1 MTPTPPAD
9 PAPPPQSLPRVLG
22 PWLAAAI
29 VVGTV
34 IGTGVFKKGRNV
46 AESVPE
52 FGLAVSVWVLV
63 GVLALL
69 GSFALAEVAV
79 RLPRAGGNY
88 VFLREAYGRPFAF
101 LWGWVD
107 LGINRTASIAA
118 LAAMFTE
125 SLHVALQQAYRTP
138 DEVIGFWPRQLVT
151 VALIA
156 GCAVVN
162 IRGTLVGAG
171 LQLFLTVLKVG
182 SIVGLAVLPFLILA
196 FSPNTTPQPTTAHMT
211 PAWPSDWGA
220 VNWAGYG
227 AAVVAVLWAYHG
239 WQNIGPMAEE
249 VKNPQRNLPLAL
261 IAGVLVLITLYV
273 SANAAYYSAIPRDEM
288 KDLKDT
294 TVATEFCL
302 RLIGPVGGMVA
313 SLIVMTSAF
322 GALNGNVLVGPRL
335 LYAMGDDGMAPRW
348 LTRLHPT
355 YRTPAVA
362 TLLLAG
368 WSCLMVVC
376 LGAVLRW
383 HPRLFESNE
392 LDPAGLPKLKSPFD
406 ILTDYVIFGAV
417 IFETLAVA
425 AVFVLRVTM
434 RDQTATLPYRCP
446 GYPVVPAVY
455 VLFMAAVLVNMVAGG
470 QRTEALIGLGY
481 IGVGLL
487 VYFLVYG
494 RRRTT
499 QT

>member
-1 MTPTPPAD
+1 MATDPPTPAL
-9 PAPPPQSLPRVLG
+9 SLPRVLG
-22 PWLAAAI
+22 PWLAAAV

-34 IGTGVFKKGRNV
+34 IGSGVFKKGQKV
-46 AESVPE
+46 AEHVPE

-125 SLHVALQQAYRTP
+125 SLHVAVQQAHPTGG
-138 DEVIGFWPRQLVT
+138 EVIGFWPRQLIT

-162 IRGTLVGAG
+162 VRGTLVGAG

-182 SIVGLAVLPFLILA
+182 SIVGLAVLPFLVLA
-196 FSPNTTPQPTTAHMT
+196 FSPHTTPQPTTAHMT
-211 PAWPSDWGA
+211 PAWPSDWSQ

-249 VKNPQRNLPLAL
+249 VKNPQRNLPIALLGGVLAL
-261 IAGVLVLITLYV
+261 IVLYV
-273 SANAAYYSAIPRDEM
+273 SANAAYYSAIPRAQM

-313 SLIVMTSAF
+313 SLIVMTSTF

-348 LTRLHPT
+348 LTRLHPR

-368 WSCLMVVC
+368 WSCLMVVVVSLLN
-376 LGAVLRW
+376 LG
-383 HPRLFESNE
+383 
-392 LDPAGLPKLKSPFD
+392 KSTFD
-406 ILTDYVIFGAV
+406 ALTDYVIFGAA

-425 AVFVLRVTM
+425 SVFVFRFKRRHETP
-434 RDQTATLPYRCP
+434 TLPYRCP
-446 GYPVVPAVY
+446 GYPLVPAVY
-455 VLFMAAVLVNMVAGG
+455 VLFMAAVLVNMVVGE
-470 QRTEALIGLGY
+470 QWRESL
-481 IGVGLL
+481 IGVGYIAVGLG

-494 RRRTT
+494 RGRTSRPPA
-499 QT
+499 

>member
-1 MTPTPPAD
+1 MTTQPPPTP
-9 PAPPPQSLPRVLG
+9 SLPRVLG
-22 PWLAAAI
+22 PWLAGAI

-46 AESVPE
+46 AEEVPE
-52 FGLAVSVWVLV
+52 FGLAMSVWVLG

-69 GSFALAEVAV
+69 GSFALAEVAI

-107 LGINRTASIAA
+107 LGINRMASIAA

-125 SLHVALQQAYRTP
+125 SLHIAIQQATHTP
-138 DEVIGFWPRQLVT
+138 DEVIGFWPRQLIT
-151 VALIA
+151 VAVILA
-156 GCAVVN
+156 CAVVN
-162 IRGTLVGAG
+162 CRGTLVGAG
-171 LQLFLTVLKVG
+171 VQLFLTVLKVG
-182 SIVGLAVLPFLILA
+182 SIVGLAVLPFLVLA
-196 FSPNTTPQPTTAHMT
+196 FSPTTEPKPTTSHMT

-227 AAVVAVLWAYHG
+227 AAIVAVLWAYHG

-261 IAGVLVLITLYV
+261 IGGVFVLIALYV
-273 SANAAYYSAIPRDEM
+273 SANAAYYSVIPRDEM
-288 KDLKDT
+288 KNLSDT

-302 RLIGPVGGMVA
+302 RLLGPVGGMIA

-348 LTRLHPT
+348 LTALHPR
-355 YRTPAVA
+355 YRTPVVA
-362 TLLLAG
+362 TMLLAG

-383 HPRLFESNE
+383 VPKLFETGEFDS
-392 LDPAGLPKLKSPFD
+392 AGVAKLKSPFD

-425 AVFVLRVTM
+425 AVFVLRRKM
-434 RDQTATLPYRCP
+434 RQQTPTLPYRCI
-446 GYPVVPAVY
+446 GYPVAPAVY
-455 VLFMAAVLVNMVAGG
+455 VLIMGAVLANMIAGK
-470 QRTEALIGLGY
+470 QRTESLIGLSY
-481 IGVGLL
+481 IAVGTAI
-487 VYFLVYG
+487 YFLVF
-494 RRRTT
+494 RRRHSLSSPAST
-499 QT
+499 

>member
-1 MTPTPPAD
+1 MTSPD
-9 PAPPPQSLPRVLG
+9 MPPPLAPSLPRVLG
-22 PWLAAAI
+22 PWLAGAI

-46 AESVPE
+46 AEEVPE
-52 FGLAVSVWVLV
+52 FGLAMSVWVLG

-69 GSFALAEVAV
+69 GSFALAEVAI

-107 LGINRTASIAA
+107 LGINRMASIAA

-125 SLHVALQQAYRTP
+125 SLHVALQQATHTP

-151 VALIA
+151 VAVIFV
-156 GCAVVN
+156 CAVVN
-162 IRGTLVGAG
+162 CRGTLVGAG
-171 LQLFLTVLKVG
+171 MQMFLTVLKVG

-196 FSPNTTPQPTTAHMT
+196 FSPTTEPKPTTAHMT

-227 AAVVAVLWAYHG
+227 AAIVAVLWAYHG

-249 VKNPQRNLPLAL
+249 VKNPHRNLPLAL
-261 IAGVLVLITLYV
+261 IGGVFVLIALYV

-288 KDLKDT
+288 KNLADT
-294 TVATEFCL
+294 PVATEFCL
-302 RLIGPVGGMVA
+302 RLLGPVGGMIA

-348 LTRLHPT
+348 LTALHPR
-355 YRTPAVA
+355 YRTPVVA
-362 TLLLAG
+362 TMLLAG
-368 WSCLMVVC
+368 WSCLMVILVSLLN
-376 LGAVLRW
+376 LG
-383 HPRLFESNE
+383 
-392 LDPAGLPKLKSPFD
+392 KSTFD
-406 ILTDYVIFGAV
+406 TLTDYVIFGAV
-417 IFETLAVA
+417 IFETLGVA
-425 AVFVLRVTM
+425 SVFVLRVKM
-434 RDQTATLPYRCP
+434 RDQTPTLPYRCI
-446 GYPVVPAVY
+446 GYPVVPALYVLIMGLVLANMILGKQWFESLVGLSYISVGVLVY
-455 VLFMAAVLVNMVAGG
+455 VLLF
-470 QRTEALIGLGY
+470 
-481 IGVGLL
+481 
-487 VYFLVYG
+487 
-494 RRRTT
+494 RRRRSSPSLAST
-499 QT
+499 

>member
-1 MTPTPPAD
+1 MIPPDTTPPPTP
-9 PAPPPQSLPRVLG
+9 SLPRVLG
-22 PWLAAAI
+22 PWLAGAI

-46 AESVPE
+46 AEEVPE
-52 FGLAVSVWVLV
+52 FGLAMSVWVLG

-69 GSFALAEVAV
+69 GSFALAEVAI

-107 LGINRTASIAA
+107 LGINRMASIAA

-125 SLHVALQQAYRTP
+125 SLHVAIQQATNTP
-138 DEVIGFWPRQLVT
+138 NEVIGFWPRQLIT
-151 VALIA
+151 VAVILV
-156 GCAVVN
+156 CAVVN
-162 IRGTLVGAG
+162 CRGTLVGAG
-171 LQLFLTVLKVG
+171 MQLFLTVLKVG
-182 SIVGLAVLPFLILA
+182 SIVGLAVLPFLVMA
-196 FSPNTTPQPTTAHMT
+196 FSPTTEPKPTTAHMT

-249 VKNPQRNLPLAL
+249 VKNPHRNLPLAL
-261 IAGVLVLITLYV
+261 IGGVFVLIALYV
-273 SANAAYYSAIPRDEM
+273 SANAAYYSTIPRDAM
-288 KDLKDT
+288 KDLSDT

-302 RLIGPVGGMVA
+302 RLLGPVGGMIA

-348 LTRLHPT
+348 LTALHPR
-355 YRTPAVA
+355 YRTPVVA
-362 TLLLAG
+362 TMLLAG
-368 WSCLMVVC
+368 WSCLMVILVSLLN
-376 LGAVLRW
+376 LG
-383 HPRLFESNE
+383 
-392 LDPAGLPKLKSPFD
+392 KSTFD
-406 ILTDYVIFGAV
+406 TLTDYVIFGAV

-425 AVFVLRVTM
+425 AVFVLRVKM
-434 RDQTATLPYRCP
+434 REQTPTLPYLCI

-455 VLFMAAVLVNMVAGG
+455 VLIMGLVLANMIFGK
-470 QRTEALIGLGY
+470 QWFESIIGLTY
-481 IGVGLL
+481 ITVGIL
-487 VYFLVYG
+487 VYFLLF
-494 RRRTT
+494 RRRPSSSPAPTEVLP
-499 QT
+499 

>member
-1 MTPTPPAD
+1 MTPDPQTPSPLSH
-9 PAPPPQSLPRVLG
+9 PQSLPRVLG

-34 IGTGVFKKGRNV
+34 IGSGVFKKGQKV
-46 AESVPE
+46 AETVPE
-52 FGLAVSVWVLV
+52 FGLAVSVWVLG

-125 SLHVALQQAYRTP
+125 SLHVALQQVYHTP
-138 DEVIGFWPRQLVT
+138 DEVISFWPRQLIT
-151 VALIA
+151 MTLIA
-156 GCAVVN
+156 VCAVVN

-182 SIVGLAVLPFLILA
+182 SIIGLAVLPFLVLA
-196 FSPNTTPQPTTAHMT
+196 FSPNTVPQPTTAHMT
-211 PAWPSDWGA
+211 PVWPSDWAGI
-220 VNWAGYG
+220 NWAGYG

-261 IAGVLVLITLYV
+261 IAGVLALIVLYV
-273 SANAAYYSAIPRDEM
+273 WANVAYYSAIPRNEM

-294 TVATEFCL
+294 PVATEFCL
-302 RLIGPVGGMVA
+302 RLLGPVGAMIA
-313 SLIVMTSAF
+313 SLIVMTSTF

-348 LTRLHPT
+348 LTRLHPR

-362 TLLLAG
+362 TLMLAS
-368 WSCLMVVC
+368 WSCLMILVVSLLN
-376 LGAVLRW
+376 LG
-383 HPRLFESNE
+383 
-392 LDPAGLPKLKSPFD
+392 KSTFD
-406 ILTDYVIFGAV
+406 TLTDYVIFGAV

-425 AVFVLRVTM
+425 AVFVFRVK
-434 RDQTATLPYRCP
+434 RRHETAALPYRCP

-455 VLFMAAVLVNMVAGG
+455 VLIMAAVLANMIFGAQWLESLV
-470 QRTEALIGLGY
+470 GLGY
-481 IGVGLL
+481 IAIGVG
-487 VYFLVYG
+487 VYALVYG
-494 RRRTT
+494 RQGMRS
-499 QT
+499 

>member
-1 MTPTPPAD
+1 MQPNSHP
-9 PAPPPQSLPRVLG
+9 SLPRVLG
-22 PWLAAAI
+22 PWLAGAI

-46 AESVPE
+46 AENVPE
-52 FGLAVSVWVLV
+52 FGLAMSVWVLG

-79 RLPRAGGNY
+79 RLPRAGGNFVY
-88 VFLREAYGRPFAF
+88 LREAYGRPFGF

-125 SLHVALQQAYRTP
+125 SLHNFFQQVYHTA
-138 DEVIGFWPRQLVT
+138 DDVIAFWPRQLITVT
-151 VALIA
+151 LIA

-162 IRGTLVGAG
+162 VRGTLFGAG

-182 SIVGLAVLPFLILA
+182 SLIGLAVLPFLVVA
-196 FSPNTTPQPTTAHMT
+196 FSPSSTQPTTAHMT
-211 PAWPSDWGA
+211 PVWPADWTQ
-220 VNWAGYG
+220 VNLAGYG

-249 VKNPQRNLPLAL
+249 VKNPHRNLPLAL
-261 IAGVLVLITLYV
+261 IGGVLALIALYV

-288 KDLKDT
+288 MMLGNIP
-294 TVATEFCL
+294 VSTEFCL
-302 RLIGPVGGMVA
+302 RLLGPVGGMLA
-313 SLIVMTSAF
+313 SLIVMTSTF

-335 LYAMGDDGMAPRW
+335 LYAMGDDRMAPRW
-348 LTRLHPT
+348 LTALHPK

-368 WSCLMVVC
+368 WSCLMVVVVSLLD
-376 LGAVLRW
+376 LG
-383 HPRLFESNE
+383 
-392 LDPAGLPKLKSPFD
+392 KSTFD
-406 ILTDYVIFGAV
+406 TLTDYVIFGAAV
-417 IFETLAVA
+417 FETLAVA
-425 AVFVLRVTM
+425 SVFVFRVKM
-434 RDQTATLPYRCP
+434 REQTPTLPYRCI

-455 VLFMAAVLVNMVAGG
+455 VLLMGLVLANMVFG
-470 QRTEALIGLGY
+470 QQWRESLVGIGY
-481 IGVGLL
+481 IAVGVA
-487 VYFLVYG
+487 VYFTFVS
-494 RRRTT
+494 RPRSPR
-499 QT
+499 

>member
-1 MTPTPPAD
+1 MTP
-9 PAPPPQSLPRVLG
+9 APQQPQSLPRVLG

-46 AESVPE
+46 AEHVPE
-52 FGLAVSVWVLV
+52 FGLAVSVWVVV

-138 DEVIGFWPRQLVT
+138 DEVIAFWPRQLIT

-162 IRGTLVGAG
+162 IRGTLVGAR

-182 SIVGLAVLPFLILA
+182 SIIGLAVLPFMIAL

-211 PAWPSDWGA
+211 PAWPSDWTQ

-249 VKNPQRNLPLAL
+249 VKNPHRNLPIAL
-261 IAGVLVLITLYV
+261 IAGVVALIALYV

-288 KDLKDT
+288 KELKDT

-302 RLIGPVGGMVA
+302 RLIGPVGGMIA

-348 LTRLHPT
+348 LTALHAV
-355 YRTPAVA
+355 YRTPVVA
-362 TLLLAG
+362 TLILAG
-368 WSCLMVVC
+368 WSCLMVVAVSLLN
-376 LGAVLRW
+376 LG
-383 HPRLFESNE
+383 
-392 LDPAGLPKLKSPFD
+392 KSTFD
-406 ILTDYVIFGAV
+406 ALTDYVIFGAV

-425 AVFVLRVTM
+425 SVFVFRVK
-434 RDQTATLPYRCP
+434 RRQETAALPYRCP

-455 VLFMAAVLVNMVAGG
+455 VLFMAAVLANMIVGE
-470 QRTEALIGLGY
+470 QWRESLIGLGY
-481 IGVGLL
+481 IGIGLL

-494 RRRTT
+494 RGRTSRI
-499 QT
+499 

>member
-1 MTPTPPAD
+1 MHTPDTAHPP
-9 PAPPPQSLPRVLG
+9 LPRVLG

-46 AESVPE
+46 AENVPE

-125 SLHVALQQAYRTP
+125 SLHVALQQGYHTSE
-138 DEVIGFWPRQLVT
+138 EVLPFWPRQLIT
-151 VALIA
+151 VALIVV
-156 GCAVVN
+156 CALVN

-182 SIVGLAVLPFLILA
+182 SIIGLAVLPFLVVW
-196 FSPNTTPQPTTAHMT
+196 FSPNTAPQPTTVHMSPT
-211 PAWPSDWGA
+211 WPSDWTT

-227 AAVVAVLWAYHG
+227 AAMVAVLWAYHG

-261 IAGVLVLITLYV
+261 IAGVLALIALYV
-273 SANAAYYSAIPRDEM
+273 SANAAYYSAIPRGEM

-302 RLIGPVGGMVA
+302 RLIGPLGGMIA

-335 LYAMGDDGMAPRW
+335 LYAMGQDGMAPKW
-348 LTRLHPT
+348 LTAVHPK

-362 TLLLAG
+362 TLMLAG
-368 WSCLMVVC
+368 WSCLMVVG
-376 LGAVLRW
+376 LGALLRW
-383 HPRLFESNE
+383 APDLFTVK
-392 LDPAGLPKLKSPFD
+392 DADGVPQVKSPFD

-417 IFETLAVA
+417 IFETMAVA
-425 AVFVLRVTM
+425 SIFVFRRTM
-434 RDQTATLPYRCP
+434 REQTPILPYRCW

-455 VLFMAAVLVNMVAGG
+455 VLIMAAVLVNMISGD
-470 QRTEALIGLGY
+470 QRAEAFVGLGY
-481 IGVGLL
+481 IATGAL
-487 VYFLVYG
+487 VYALLFARSRPVG
-494 RRRTT
+494 V
-499 QT
+499 